1 MDKQVERVKTS
12 ISEPQMIQ
20 AVIAV
25 WRSMFGD
32 TPSKEQVSM
41 ILAQNNLETGSRA
54 NMYNYNVGNITHTQG
69 DGFDYW
75 QSPDWH
81 YNAQHE
87 KVYYTAKFRA
97 YPDLET
103 GVRDYLKLLNSKHY
117 AGAFQYIVHPD
128 PAGFSKALKAG
139 GYYTADEKDY
149 TAGVQAQFN
158 KVNKSNGY
166 EVAMSGKIPPASP
179 VSPAG
184 VEPTGT
190 TQQKPSML
198 AGLEKLL
205 DSYVR
210 TFSFAS
216 EDLSLKRLYKKA
228 LLTHNVL
235 IQIAAPD
242 YSSAIEFS
250 RILTTALDEDLLS
263 TSYPH
268 SDGRK
273 VEVECSIQGPEKE
286 CFEAVKQMTEVL
298 AEAFRDATLKIGGVT
313 VNTSCIMNKKSSYQ
327 TISLRTAG
335 TNYRKFLLKFV

>member
-158 KVNKSNGY
+158 KVNKSDSY
-166 EVAMSGKIPPASP
+166 EVAMSGKIPPAP
-179 VSPAG
+179 AVSPAG
-184 VEPTGT
+184 VTSPT

-198 AGLEKLL
+198 ANLEKIL
-205 DSYVR
+205 DSYTK
-210 TFSFAS
+210 TFSVAS
-216 EDLSLKRLYKKA
+216 EEMSLKRLYKRA
-228 LLTHNVL
+228 LPTHNVL
-235 IQIAAPD
+235 IQITAPD
-242 YSSAIEFS
+242 YNSAIEFS
-250 RILTTALDEDLLS
+250 RILSTALDEDLLS
-263 TSYPH
+263 TSYPY

-286 CFEAVKQMTEVL
+286 CFAAVKQMTVAL
-298 AEAFRDATLKIGGVT
+298 AEIFKDATHKIGGIT
-313 VNTSCIMNKKSSYQ
+313 VNTACFMNKKSSYQ
-327 TISLRTAG
+327 PISLRTAG
-335 TNYRKFLLKFV
+335 TNYRKFLLKFI